1 MPSVLF
7 EPLGEGGRVIVYE
20 PPQTGV
26 YIVVALVAVLLAAFV
41 IGSLA
46 SAVSAGR
53 C

>member
-1 MPSVLF
+1 MPSIVF
-7 EPLGEGGRVIVYE
+7 EPTRDGARYVVYE
-20 PPQTGV
+20 PPQTGL
-26 YIVVALVAVLLAAFV
+26 YIVVSLLAVVLAAFV